1 MEDMGTRDGAADEA
15 ARMLE
20 QALNRYERT
29 LGDAA
34 LRAFLTSHGGLP
46 GAKADLGLASDFAES
61 VSERA
66 AAGSSD
72 WWRLCREFAL
82 MPATRA
88 PTDDPAEFLCIC
100 GTLAGAAIASLIDD
114 HVGEGLAILRR
125 QAHDPRWRLRDATV
139 MALTRLL
146 LARRTQ
152 TLAALA
158 AWMNTASPLHMRAA
172 VKALTEPAVLG
183 SHEVA
188 DAAVDAHTMAIDQI
202 LRAERPLTPA
212 WRTLRIALGH
222 SLAALALARP
232 DATLALLDR
241 LAEANDPDARRIVD
255 QNLSDPRL
263 QRLYRQRAAQQ
274 QG

>member
-1 MEDMGTRDGAADEA
+1 MERMGPSDGAPDVA
-15 ARMLE
+15 ARELE
-20 QALNRYERT
+20 QALNRYQHT

-34 LRAFLTSHGGLP
+34 LRSFLMSHGGLP
-46 GAKADLGLASDFAES
+46 GDLANLGLASDFAES

-72 WWRLCREFAL
+72 WWRLCRDFAL

-100 GTLAGAAIASLIDD
+100 GTLAGAAIASLVDD
-114 HVGEGLAILRR
+114 HVGEALAILRR

-139 MALTRLL
+139 MALKRLL
-146 LARRTQ
+146 LARRAP
-152 TLAALA
+152 TLAALE
-158 AWMNTASPLHMRAA
+158 AWMNLDSPLHMRAV
-172 VKALTEPAVLG
+172 VKALTEPSVLG
-183 SHEVA
+183 SSEVA
-188 DAAVDAHTMAIDQI
+188 NAAVDAHALAIDQI

-212 WRTLRIALGH
+212 WRTLRLALGH
-222 SLAALALARP
+222 SLAALALARA
-232 DATLALLDR
+232 DATFELLDR
-241 LAEANDPDARRIVD
+241 LTDANDADARRIAD

-274 QG
+274 RD